1 MPEHEQ
7 PPQAPP
13 PQAPPHTER
22 FEEALAWAVRL
33 HRDQHRKGSGAPY
46 ISHLLAV
53 TALVIE
59 HGGDEDVA
67 IAAVLHD
74 AVEDQGG
81 AETLAEIERR
91 FGGWVAAIVDG
102 CSDTDQTP
110 KPPWRERKE
119 AFLAS
124 LPEASPEVKLVVAAD
139 KLHNSRSTLAD
150 LRSSGPSVWDM
161 FHGGREGSL
170 WYYRGAVDALR
181 GGVPDRL
188 IRELAAVVDE
198 LDASS

>member
-1 MPEHEQ
+1 MSEHEQ
-7 PPQAPP
+7 PPQG
-13 PQAPPHTER
+13 PPHTER
-22 FEEALAWAVRL
+22 FEEALAWAARL

-81 AETLAEIERR
+81 AETLAEIKRR
-91 FGGWVAAIVDG
+91 FGGRVAAIVDG

-110 KPPWRERKE
+110 KPPWRARKE

-124 LPEASPEVKLVVAAD
+124 LSDASPEVKLVVAAD

-150 LRSSGPSVWDM
+150 LRSSGPIVWDM
-161 FHGGREGSL
+161 FRGGREGSL
-170 WYYRGAVDALR
+170 WYYRSAVDALR

-188 IRELAAVVDE
+188 VRQLAAVVDE
-198 LDASS
+198 LGASP

>member
-1 MPEHEQ
+1 MPENEPSQ
-7 PPQAPP
+7 QAPL
-13 PQAPPHTER
+13 HTER
-22 FEEALAWAVRL
+22 FEEALAWAARL
-33 HRDQHRKGSGAPY
+33 HRGQQRKGSGAPY

-81 AETLAEIERR
+81 AETLAEIKRR
-91 FGGWVAAIVDG
+91 FGGRVAAIVDG

-124 LPEASPEVKLVVAAD
+124 LSEASPDVKLVVAAD
-139 KLHNSRSTLAD
+139 KLHNTSSTLD
-150 LRSSGPSVWDM
+150 GLRSEGPIVWEL
-161 FHGGREGSL
+161 FRGGREGSL
-170 WYYRGAVDALR
+170 WYYRKAVEALR
-181 GGVPDRL
+181 GGAPEPLVR
-188 IRELAAVVDE
+188 RLAAVVDE
-198 LDASS
+198 LGEGP